1 MSMTESYIT
10 ILDGSLDK
18 KIAILDEI
26 NELNDEQTALLD
38 GQAFDEDAFYAI
50 TEKKAAL
57 IDKLNELDN
66 GFQLVYDNVKA
77 ELEGNRKRYEQEI
90 KQLQGKITRI
100 MEKSNHI
107 MAVERRSKEK
117 VEKQFASRRKAVTSV
132 KKNQQ
137 YAANYYKTM
146 NKVTGE
152 PVFMDKKK

>member
-1 MSMTESYIT
+1 MTESYIT
-10 ILDGSLDK
+10 ILDGSLDR

-26 NELNDEQTALLD
+26 NKLNDEQTALLD
-38 GQAFDEDAFYAI
+38 GQTFDENAFYAV

-77 ELEGNRKRYEQEI
+77 ELEENRQRYQQEI
-90 KQLQGKITRI
+90 KQLQEKITLI

-107 MAVERRSKEK
+107 MAEERRSKEK
-117 VEKQFASRRKAVTSV
+117 AEKQFASRRRAVSSV
-132 KKNQQ
+132 RKNQQ
-137 YAANYYKTM
+137 YAASYYKTM
-146 NKVTGE
+146 NKVTDE